1 MSDETFKAYLLSLDI
16 PAEDKSYVLKF
27 FKKADYFESL
37 REVVTKDT
45 NQVIS
50 MGYGNL
56 NSKIGFIMQDSSIFE
71 SVKELLLEYMNKFD
85 MNIWN
90 VYITFI
96 NKVDIDYDERFS
108 LLVHELHAVGPEV
121 LYFFVTDEEHYLST
135 LNEYKK
141 FNINLPRKVFK
152 IIVPEAGADKNM
164 FTDNALEKQFFGM
177 FKYLINYK
185 ETE

>member
-37 REVVTKDT
+37 RQVVTQDT

-71 SVKELLLEYMNKFD
+71 SVKELCLLY
-85 MNIWN
+85 
-90 VYITFI
+90 T
-96 NKVDIDYDERFS
+96 S
-108 LLVHELHAVGPEV
+108 P
-121 LYFFVTDEEHYLST
+121 S
-135 LNEYKK
+135 
-141 FNINLPRKVFK
+141 PR
-152 IIVPEAGADKNM
+152 D
-164 FTDNALEKQFFGM
+164 
-177 FKYLINYK
+177 
-185 ETE
+185 